1 MSEAELLKLLWSNLP
16 TLAVVIGIAKIYLKV
31 STLFARIESQTMENT
46 QNIKQL
52 FKLHLKNHKEDAVE
66 ILENRNGQH

>member
-16 TLAVVIGIAKIYLKV
+16 TLAIAFGVAKIYMKV
-31 STLFARIESQTMENT
+31 STSYTRLESQTAENT
-46 QNIKQL
+46 QSIKQL

-66 ILENRNGQH
+66 ILENRSNG

>member
-1 MSEAELLKLLWSNLP
+1 MSETELFTKLLTHLP
-16 TLAVVIGIAKIYLKV
+16 TLAVVIEIAKIYLKV
-31 STLFARIESQTMENT
+31 STLFARIESQTIENT
-46 QNIKQL
+46 AGIKQL

>member
-1 MSEAELLKLLWSNLP
+1 MSETELFTKLLTHLP
-16 TLAVVIGIAKIYLKV
+16 TLAVVIGIAKIYMKV
-31 STLFARIESQTMENT
+31 SMLFTRIESQTMENT